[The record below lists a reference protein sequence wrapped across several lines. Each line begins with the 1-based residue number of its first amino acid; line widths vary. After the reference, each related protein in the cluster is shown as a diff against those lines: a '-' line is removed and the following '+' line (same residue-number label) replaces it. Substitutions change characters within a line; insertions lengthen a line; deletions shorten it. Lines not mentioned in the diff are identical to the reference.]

1 MLVYCTAFYAF
12 FLGNMLDVAHEHHVA
27 RGFGGYHTSVLIAG
41 EDQMGMVPVT
51 WADGCPAC
59 IKMPCQWQDP

>member
-1 MLVYCTAFYAF
+1 
-12 FLGNMLDVAHEHHVA
+12 MLDVAHEHHVA

-59 IKMPCQWQDP
+59 IKMPYQWQDP